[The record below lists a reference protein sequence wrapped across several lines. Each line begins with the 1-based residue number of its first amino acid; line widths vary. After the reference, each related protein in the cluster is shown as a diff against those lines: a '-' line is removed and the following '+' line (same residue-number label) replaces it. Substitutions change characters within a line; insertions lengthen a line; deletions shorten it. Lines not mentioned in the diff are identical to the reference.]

1 MATLIWIIVRH
12 KGGDYMGKRKNNFNE
27 SLIDNVYTL
36 EQYISILQG
45 IAISMFEWKNVPDS
59 IDTRYIER
67 SLFREGSAIYFN
79 DEVLNEDLCLSMISQ
94 GQFDVYG
101 VPVKRMAFSKYN
113 NYQKELNKEN
123 SVVIWNNLDRLPSY
137 PIIMCLANRLYNLD
151 RIIDVNANAQKT
163 PILIRCDEK
172 QRLTLKNAFKEFNG
186 NSPVIYADN
195 NFDPESL
202 TVLKTD
208 APYISDK
215 IYDLKTNLWN
225 EALTYLGI
233 PSANVMKKER
243 LIKDE
248 VLRGLGGTL
257 ANRYSRLEARQHA
270 VEQINKMFGT
280 NIEVGIR
287 EEIDELGKY
296 EPVIG
301 GDNIE

>member
-1 MATLIWIIVRH
+1 
-12 KGGDYMGKRKNNFNE
+12 MGKRKNNFNE

-101 VPVKRMAFSKYN
+101 VPVKRIAFSKYN
-113 NYQKELNKEN
+113 NYQKELDKKN
-123 SVVIWNNLDRLPSY
+123 SVVIWNNLDRIPSY
-137 PIIMCLANRLYNLD
+137 PIIMCFAYRLYNLD

-296 EPVIG
+296 EPQIG
-301 GDNIE
+301 GGNIE

>member
-1 MATLIWIIVRH
+1 
-12 KGGDYMGKRKNNFNE
+12 MGKQKNNFNE
-27 SLIDNVYTL
+27 SLIKNVYTL
-36 EQYISILQG
+36 EQYLSILQG
-45 IAISMFEWKNVPDS
+45 IAISMFEWKNVPNS
-59 IDTRYIER
+59 IDTRYIEH
-67 SLFREGSAIYFN
+67 SLFNDGSAIYFH
-79 DEVLNEDLCLSMISQ
+79 DEVINEDLCLSMISS

-101 VPVKRMAFSKYN
+101 VPAKRRAFSKYN
-113 NYQKELNKEN
+113 NYQKELDKKN

-137 PIIMCLANRLYNLD
+137 PIIVCFAYRLYNLD

-163 PILIRCDEK
+163 PVLVRCDEK
-172 QRLTLKNAFKEFNG
+172 QRLTLKNAYKEFNG
-186 NSPVIYADN
+186 NSPVIYADSS
-195 NFDPESL
+195 FDSDSL
-202 TVLKTD
+202 SVLKTD
-208 APYISDK
+208 APYIADK

-270 VEQINKMFGT
+270 VEQINRMFGT

-287 EEIDELGKY
+287 EEINELGKY
-296 EPVIG
+296 DPKTG
-301 GDNIE
+301 DDNIE

>member
-1 MATLIWIIVRH
+1 
-12 KGGDYMGKRKNNFNE
+12 MGKRKNNFKE

-67 SLFREGSAIYFN
+67 SLFRDGSAIYFN

-101 VPVKRMAFSKYN
+101 VPVKRRAFSKYN

-137 PIIMCLANRLYNLD
+137 PIIMCFAYRLYNLD

>member
-1 MATLIWIIVRH
+1 
-12 KGGDYMGKRKNNFNE
+12 MGKRKNNFNE
-27 SLIDNVYTL
+27 SLIDNMYTL

-45 IAISMFEWKNVPDS
+45 IAMSMFEWKNVPDS

-67 SLFREGSAIYFN
+67 SLFREGSAIYFY
-79 DEVLNEDLCLSMISQ
+79 DEVLNNDLCLSMISH

-101 VPVKRMAFSKYN
+101 VPVKRIAFSKYD
-113 NYQKELNKEN
+113 NYYKELNKKN
-123 SVVIWNNLDRLPSY
+123 SVVIWNNLDRTPSY
-137 PIIMCLANRLYNLD
+137 PIIMCFAYRLYNLD

-163 PILIRCDEK
+163 PILIKCDEK
-172 QRLTLKNAFKEFNG
+172 QRLTLKNAYKEFNG
-186 NSPVIYADN
+186 NSPVIYSDN

-296 EPVIG
+296 EPQIG
-301 GDNIE
+301 GGNIE

>member
-1 MATLIWIIVRH
+1 
-12 KGGDYMGKRKNNFNE
+12 MGKRKDNFNE

-59 IDTRYIER
+59 IDTGYIER
-67 SLFREGSAIYFN
+67 SLFRNGSAIYFN

-101 VPVKRMAFSKYN
+101 VPVKRRAFSEYN

-137 PIIMCLANRLYNLD
+137 PIIMCFAYRLYNLD

-163 PILIRCDEK
+163 PVLIRCDEK
-172 QRLTLKNAFKEFNG
+172 QRLTLKNAYKEFNG

-202 TVLKTD
+202 TVLKTE

-248 VLRGLGGTL
+248 VIRGLGGTL

-296 EPVIG
+296 EPQIG
-301 GDNIE
+301 GGNIE

>member
-1 MATLIWIIVRH
+1 
-12 KGGDYMGKRKNNFNE
+12 MGKRKNNFNE
-27 SLIDNVYTL
+27 SLIDNVYNL

-67 SLFREGSAIYFN
+67 SLFRDGSAIYFN
-79 DEVLNEDLCLSMISQ
+79 DEVLNENLCLSMISQ
-94 GQFDVYG
+94 GKFDVYG
-101 VPVKRMAFSKYN
+101 VPIKRIAFSKYN
-113 NYQKELNKEN
+113 NYQKKLNKKN

-137 PIIMCLANRLYNLD
+137 PIITCYAYRLYNLD
-151 RIIDVNANAQKT
+151 RIIDINSNAQKT
-163 PILIRCDEK
+163 PVLIKCDEK

>member
-1 MATLIWIIVRH
+1 
-12 KGGDYMGKRKNNFNE
+12 MGKRKNNFNE

-59 IDTRYIER
+59 IDTGYIER
-67 SLFREGSAIYFN
+67 SLFREGSAVYFN
-79 DEVLNEDLCLSMISQ
+79 DEVLNENLCLSMISH

-101 VPVKRMAFSKYN
+101 VPVKRRAFSKYN
-113 NYQKELNKEN
+113 NYQKELDKKN
-123 SVVIWNNLDRLPSY
+123 SVVIWNNLDRSPSY
-137 PIIMCLANRLYNLD
+137 PIIVCFAYRLYNLD

-296 EPVIG
+296 EPQIG
-301 GDNIE
+301 GGNIE

>member
-1 MATLIWIIVRH
+1 
-12 KGGDYMGKRKNNFNE
+12 MGKRKNNFKE
-27 SLIDNVYTL
+27 SLIDNMYTL

-67 SLFREGSAIYFN
+67 SLFREGSAIYFH
-79 DEVLNEDLCLSMISQ
+79 DEVLNDDLCLSMISQ

-101 VPVKRMAFSKYN
+101 VPVKRIAFSKYN
-113 NYQKELNKEN
+113 NYQRELNKKN
-123 SVVIWNNLDRLPSY
+123 SVVIWNNLDRSPSY
-137 PIIMCLANRLYNLD
+137 PIIMCFAYRLYNLD

-186 NSPVIYADN
+186 NCPVIYADN

-296 EPVIG
+296 EPQIG
-301 GDNIE
+301 GGNIE

>member
-1 MATLIWIIVRH
+1 
-12 KGGDYMGKRKNNFNE
+12 MGKRKNNFNE
-27 SLIDNVYTL
+27 SLINNVYTV

-45 IAISMFEWKNVPDS
+45 IAISMFEWKNIPDS

-67 SLFREGSAIYFN
+67 SLFRNGSAIYFN
-79 DEVLNEDLCLSMISQ
+79 DEVLNENLCLSMISQ

-101 VPVKRMAFSKYN
+101 VPVKRIAFSKYN
-113 NYQKELNKEN
+113 NYQKELNKKN

-137 PIIMCLANRLYNLD
+137 PIIMCFAYRLYNLD

-163 PILIRCDEK
+163 PVLIRCDEK
-172 QRLTLKNAFKEFNG
+172 QRLTLNNAFKEFNG

-296 EPVIG
+296 EPQIG
-301 GDNIE
+301 GGNIE

>member
-1 MATLIWIIVRH
+1 
-12 KGGDYMGKRKNNFNE
+12 MGKRKNNFNE
-27 SLIDNVYTL
+27 SLINNVYTL
-36 EQYISILQG
+36 QQYISILQG

-67 SLFREGSAIYFN
+67 SLFRDGSAIYFN

-113 NYQKELNKEN
+113 NYQKELNKKN
-123 SVVIWNNLDRLPSY
+123 SVVIWNNLDRSPSY
-137 PIIMCLANRLYNLD
+137 PIIMCFAYRLYNLD

-202 TVLKTD
+202 AVLKTD

-296 EPVIG
+296 EPRIV

>member
-1 MATLIWIIVRH
+1 
-12 KGGDYMGKRKNNFNE
+12 MGKRKNNFNE

-79 DEVLNEDLCLSMISQ
+79 DEVLNENLCLSMISQ

-101 VPVKRMAFSKYN
+101 VPVKTIAFSKYN
-113 NYQKELNKEN
+113 NYQRELNKKN

-137 PIIMCLANRLYNLD
+137 PIIVCFAYRLYNLD

-172 QRLTLKNAFKEFNG
+172 QRLTLKNAYKEFNG

-296 EPVIG
+296 EPQIG
-301 GDNIE
+301 GGNIE